1 MGDDPFPLN
10 QLQGGVT
17 MDSRLYW
24 IWLQQALPAGSRAVE
39 DLLDA
44 FGHARVVYEATP
56 EQLKS
61 VGMTD
66 ALCRSLSDKS
76 LDKAHRILNRVLEM
90 GDWVL
95 TPEDALFPLSLRHMT
110 GCPAALYARGAMPD
124 LDRTP
129 AVAVVG
135 TRHASRTGWREAYAL
150 SAGLA
155 AGGMVVVS
163 GGAVGIDAAAHSG
176 AVSAGGT
183 TIVVMACPLN
193 EKYPREN
200 ESLRRQVV
208 ANGGLLLSEF
218 PPDEPYRCEFPIR
231 NRLMVG
237 LSQAVCLA
245 ETPTRSG
252 ARITARLA
260 REENREVFALP
271 GALAGHM
278 YDGAHKEIQSGA
290 TLVIRATDILRE
302 YAPLFP
308 GMLDL
313 EAAEQMQKQA
323 ERGGAPHSQEKEKVK
338 EQEKPR
344 RKRNRRESKK
354 QTAVTETAPVASV
367 ACPPSASAAAQQVYA
382 ALTDR
387 FVPVDELAAA
397 AHMPVAA
404 LLAALTELEMYGC
417 AENGAGQQ
425 YKRS

>member
-1 MGDDPFPLN
+1 
-10 QLQGGVT
+10 

-56 EQLKS
+56 EQLKQ

-66 ALCRSLSDKS
+66 ELCKRLSDKS
-76 LDKAHRILNRVLEM
+76 LDVAHRILDRVLDL

-135 TRHASRTGWREAYAL
+135 TRHASRDGWRDAYAL

-176 AVSAGGT
+176 ALAAGGT

-193 EKYPREN
+193 ENYPVEN
-200 ESLRRQVV
+200 DTLRQQVV

-218 PPDEPYRCEFPIR
+218 PPNEPYKCEFPIR

-260 REENREVFALP
+260 REQNREVFALP
-271 GALAGHM
+271 GALAGHL

-290 TLVIRATDILRE
+290 TLVIRATDVLRE

-313 EAAEQMQKQA
+313 EAAEQMQKQM
-323 ERGGAPHSQEKEKVK
+323 EHGGVSRPEKKEKT
-338 EQEKPR
+338 PR
-344 RKRNRRESKK
+344 RSRPRRETKPKPHVSDS
-354 QTAVTETAPVASV
+354 PPSV
-367 ACPPSASAAAQQVYA
+367 AAACPDTASAAAQRVYA

-397 AHMPVAA
+397 TEMPVAA

-425 YKRS
+425 YKRR

>member
-1 MGDDPFPLN
+1 
-10 QLQGGVT
+10 

-56 EQLKS
+56 EQLKKA
-61 VGMTD
+61 GMTD
-66 ALCRSLSDKS
+66 ELCRSLSDKS
-76 LDKAHRILNRVLEM
+76 LDKAHRILDRVLEM

-110 GCPAALYARGAMPD
+110 GCPAALYARGVMPD

-135 TRHASRTGWREAYAL
+135 TRHASRMGWREAYAL

-176 AVSAGGT
+176 ALSAGGT

-193 EKYPREN
+193 ENYPREN
-200 ESLRRQVV
+200 EPLRRQVI

-218 PPDEPYRCEFPIR
+218 PPDEPYKCEFPIR

-260 REENREVFALP
+260 REQNCEVFALP
-271 GALAGHM
+271 GALAGHL

-290 TLVIRATDILRE
+290 TLVIRSTDILRE
-302 YAPLFP
+302 YALMFP

-313 EAAEQMQKQA
+313 DAAEQMQKQM
-323 ERGGAPHSQEKEKVK
+323 ERGASSQPQKQQK
-338 EQEKPR
+338 EKPR
-344 RKRNRRESKK
+344 RKRSRAKREKK
-354 QTAVTETAPVASV
+354 PQPVDTASPLSMSV
-367 ACPPSASAAAQQVYA
+367 ACPDTASDAAQAVYA
-382 ALTDR
+382 ILTDR
-387 FVPVDELAAA
+387 FVPVDELAATSS
-397 AHMPVAA
+397 MPIAV

-425 YKRS
+425 YKRR

>member
-1 MGDDPFPLN
+1 
-10 QLQGGVT
+10 

-24 IWLQQALPAGSRAVE
+24 IWLQQALPYGSTVMG

-44 FGHARVVYEATP
+44 FGHARTIYEATE
-56 EQLKS
+56 EQLH
-61 VGMTD
+61 D
-66 ALCRSLSDKS
+66 AGIRGEHCQCLSDKS
-76 LDKAHRILNRVLEM
+76 LDTARNILDRVLEL

-95 TPEDALFPLSLRHMT
+95 TPEDALYPLSLRHMT
-110 GCPAALYARGAMPD
+110 GCPAALYARGVMPD
-124 LDRTP
+124 LDSTP

-135 TRHASRTGWREAYAL
+135 TRHASRDGWREAYSLA
-150 SAGLA
+150 AGLA

-176 AVSAGGT
+176 ALAAGGT

-193 EKYPREN
+193 VNYPADN
-200 ESLRRQVV
+200 ADLRRQVV
-208 ANGGLLLSEF
+208 ENGGLLLSEY
-218 PPDEPYRCEFPIR
+218 PPDRPYKCDFPIR

-260 REENREVFALP
+260 REQNRDVFALP
-271 GALAGHM
+271 GALSGHLH
-278 YDGAHKEIQSGA
+278 DGAHKEIQSGA
-290 TLVIRATDILRE
+290 TLVVRATDILRE

-308 GMLDL
+308 GMLD
-313 EAAEQMQKQA
+313 M
-323 ERGGAPHSQEKEKVK
+323 
-338 EQEKPR
+338 
-344 RKRNRRESKK
+344 
-354 QTAVTETAPVASV
+354 ETAESVQRQMEGRKPQPPAKDKKVRSKRTKKVEKALRDNPVEEIGAVQSV
-367 ACPPSASAAAQQVYA
+367 ECPDSASAAAQTVYSV
-382 ALTDR
+382 LSDR

-397 AHMPVAA
+397 AKMPIPT

-417 AENGAGQQ
+417 AVNGAGQQ

>member
-1 MGDDPFPLN
+1 
-10 QLQGGVT
+10 

-24 IWLQQALPAGSRAVE
+24 IWLQQVLPAGSRAVE
-39 DLLDA
+39 DLLDV
-44 FGHARVVYEATP
+44 FGHARAIYDATP
-56 EQLKS
+56 QQLRDA
-61 VGMTD
+61 GMTD
-66 ALCRSLSDKS
+66 ALCRGLSDKS
-76 LDKAHRILNRVLEM
+76 LDKAHRILDRVLQM
-90 GDWVL
+90 GGWVL

-110 GCPAALYARGAMPD
+110 GCPAALYALGVMPD

-135 TRHASRTGWREAYAL
+135 TRRASRDGWREAYAL

-176 AVSAGGT
+176 ALAAGGV

-193 EKYPREN
+193 ENYPREN
-200 ESLRRQVV
+200 EPLRRQIL

-218 PPDEPYRCEFPIR
+218 PPDEPYKCEFPIR

-260 REENREVFALP
+260 REQNREVFALP
-271 GALAGHM
+271 GALSGRLH
-278 YDGAHKEIQSGA
+278 DGAHKEIQSGA
-290 TLVIRATDILRE
+290 TLVIRATDVLRE
-302 YAPLFP
+302 YAPMFP

-313 EAAEQMQKQA
+313 ESAEQMQKQA
-323 ERGGAPHSQEKEKVK
+323 ERSGVSPRQKAQE
-338 EQEKPR
+338 EKPR
-344 RKRNRRESKK
+344 RKRIRREMKSPV
-354 QTAVTETAPVASV
+354 AVTAPAPTASV
-367 ACPPSASAAAQQVYA
+367 ACPETASAAAQRVYA
-382 ALTDR
+382 SLTDQ

-397 AHMPVAA
+397 TDMPVAA

>member
-1 MGDDPFPLN
+1 
-10 QLQGGVT
+10 

-44 FGHARVVYEATP
+44 FGHARVVYEAT
-56 EQLKS
+56 EIQLREK
-61 VGMTD
+61 GMTD
-66 ALCRSLSDKS
+66 ELCRRLSDKS
-76 LDKAHRILNRVLEM
+76 LDTAHRILNRVLEL
-90 GDWVL
+90 GDWIL

-110 GCPAALYARGAMPD
+110 GCPAALYARGVMPD
-124 LDRTP
+124 LDRVP

-135 TRHASRTGWREAYAL
+135 TRHASRDGCRDAYAL

-176 AVSAGGT
+176 ALSAGGR

-193 EKYPREN
+193 ENYPVDN

-208 ANGGLLLSEF
+208 DNGGLLLSEF
-218 PPDEPYRCEFPIR
+218 PPDEPYKCEFPIR

-245 ETPTRSG
+245 ETPSRSG

-260 REENREVFALP
+260 REQNRDVFALP
-271 GALAGHM
+271 GALAGHL

-302 YAPLFP
+302 YAPLYP

-313 EAAEQMQKQA
+313 DAAEQMQKQA
-323 ERGGAPHSQEKEKVK
+323 ERGTPPPAKEK
-338 EQEKPR
+338 EKPR
-344 RKRNRRESKK
+344 RKRPRVRKEPKTDPKVDEKPS
-354 QTAVTETAPVASV
+354 VTST
-367 ACPPSASAAAQQVYA
+367 ACPDSASAAAQQIYA
-382 ALTDR
+382 VLNEA
-387 FVPVDELAAA
+387 FQPVDELALAA
-397 AHMPVAA
+397 QLPVATV
-404 LLAALTELEMYGC
+404 LAALTELEMYGC

>member
-1 MGDDPFPLN
+1 
-10 QLQGGVT
+10 

-24 IWLQQALPAGSRAVE
+24 IWLQQALPAGSRAVD

-44 FGHARVVYEATP
+44 FGHARMVYDATP
-56 EQLKS
+56 KQLMD
-61 VGMTD
+61 VGMTED
-66 ALCRSLSDKS
+66 LCRRLSDKS
-76 LDKAHRILNRVLEM
+76 LDTARRILDRVLAL

-95 TPEDALFPLSLRHMT
+95 TPEDALYPLSLRHMT
-110 GCPAALYARGAMPD
+110 GCPAALYARGVMPD
-124 LDRTP
+124 LDSTP

-135 TRHASRTGWREAYAL
+135 TRRASRDGWRDAYAL

-176 AVSAGGT
+176 ALAAGGT

-193 EKYPREN
+193 ENYPMDN
-200 ESLRRQVV
+200 ADLRKQVV
-208 ANGGLLLSEF
+208 KSGGLLLSEF
-218 PPDEPYRCEFPIR
+218 PPDEPYKCEFPIR

-260 REENREVFALP
+260 REQNREVFALP
-271 GALAGHM
+271 GALAGHL

-290 TLVIRATDILRE
+290 TLVIRATDVLRE

-313 EAAEQMQKQA
+313 EAAEAMQKQT
-323 ERGGAPHSQEKEKVK
+323 EHGGAPLPDQK
-338 EQEKPR
+338 EKPR
-344 RKRNRRESKK
+344 RRREKK
-354 QTAVTETAPVASV
+354 PKEPPAPVVSSSPPTT
-367 ACPPSASAAAQQVYA
+367 CPDTASAAARQVYA

-387 FVPVDELAAA
+387 FLPVDELAQAA
-397 AHMPVAA
+397 EMPIPA

>member
-1 MGDDPFPLN
+1 
-10 QLQGGVT
+10 

-24 IWLQQALPAGSRAVE
+24 IWLQQCLPAGSRAVE
-39 DLLDA
+39 ELLDV
-44 FGHARVVYEATP
+44 FGHARYLYEAQP
-56 EQLKS
+56 QQLREA
-61 VGMTD
+61 GMSTE
-66 ALCRSLSDKS
+66 LVERLSDKS
-76 LDKAHRILNRVLEM
+76 LDKAHSILDRVLEQ

-135 TRHASRTGWREAYAL
+135 TRHASRNGWQDAYAL

-176 AVSAGGT
+176 AVAAHGR
-183 TIVVMACPLN
+183 TIVVMACPLQEN
-193 EKYPREN
+193 YPADNAALRE
-200 ESLRRQVV
+200 QVV
-208 ANGGLLLSEF
+208 ASGGLLLSEF
-218 PPDEPYRCEFPIR
+218 PPGEPYKCDFPIR

-260 REENREVFALP
+260 REQNREVFALP
-271 GALAGHM
+271 GALAGHL

-290 TLVIRATDILRE
+290 TLVIRATDVLRE

-313 EAAEQMQKQA
+313 EAAEQMQKQM
-323 ERGGAPHSQEKEKVK
+323 ERSGALTPTRKKEKPQS
-338 EQEKPR
+338 EPKP
-344 RKRNRRESKK
+344 KRSRARQATQPS
-354 QTAVTETAPVASV
+354 QAVDT
-367 ACPPSASAAAQQVYA
+367 PSAATPCPATASDTAQRVYA
-382 ALTDR
+382 VLTDR
-387 FVPVDELAAA
+387 FTPVDELAVAA
-397 AHMPVAA
+397 DLPIAA

-425 YKRS
+425 YKRR